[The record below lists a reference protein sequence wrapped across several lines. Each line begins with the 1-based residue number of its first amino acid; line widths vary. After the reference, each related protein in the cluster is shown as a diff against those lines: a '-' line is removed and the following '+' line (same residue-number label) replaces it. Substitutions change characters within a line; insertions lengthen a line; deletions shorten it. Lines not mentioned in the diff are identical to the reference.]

1 MEGAIHAR
9 RPGDA
14 SEFALP
20 RAECLAP
27 AGVAILKDKITLEE
41 HFAIDLTIDQ
51 SKIYSLPAVWERLKA
66 NLLDF
71 EQQRLER
78 MEEGGTAFSIL
89 SLNSPGTQGIPN
101 ARQAIEVARR
111 ANDVLA
117 EQVARHPAKLG
128 GFAALPM
135 QDPEAAA
142 RELERCIRTLGFH
155 GFMVNG
161 FSQVGDA
168 ETVAYYDAPQFADFW
183 NSANA
188 LGKPFYMHPRDPL
201 PSREPIFDGFPWLT
215 AATWAFTM
223 ETSTHAL
230 RLMSSGL
237 FDRNPN
243 LQMILGH
250 LGECIP
256 FNIWRIDNI
265 VAKAPRGI
273 PCKRALGEYFRENV
287 YVTTSGNFR
296 TPSLLST
303 MLEVG
308 SDRILYAVDY
318 PFESFEH
325 AARWFDTC
333 EISDLDRRK
342 IGRDNARRLF
352 DLS

>member
-1 MEGAIHAR
+1 
-9 RPGDA
+9 
-14 SEFALP
+14 
-20 RAECLAP
+20 
-27 AGVAILKDKITLEE
+27 LKNKIALEE

-51 SKIYSLPAVWERLKA
+51 SKLYSKPVVWEMLKA
-66 NLLDF
+66 NLLDI

-78 MEEGGTAFSIL
+78 MEQGGTAFSIL

-101 ARQAIEVARR
+101 VKEAIDVSRR

-117 EQVARHPAKLG
+117 EHVVRHPTKLG

-142 RELERCIRTLGFH
+142 RELERSIKTLGFH

-161 FSQVGDA
+161 FSQVGNA

-183 NSANA
+183 SSANT
-188 LGKPFYMHPRDPL
+188 LGKPFYLHPRDPL
-201 PSREPIFDGFPWLT
+201 PSREPIYDGFPWLT

-256 FNIWRIDNI
+256 FNRRLAVSHASALSGSIFARTCMSRPAEISARRPSSRRCWRW
-265 VAKAPRGI
+265 AATGS
-273 PCKRALGEYFRENV
+273 C
-287 YVTTSGNFR
+287 
-296 TPSLLST
+296 TPSITHSKALTTHPAGLTIVRSASSI
-303 MLEVG
+303 ERR
-308 SDRILYAVDY
+308 S
-318 PFESFEH
+318 
-325 AARWFDTC
+325 AARTHADC
-333 EISDLDRRK
+333 SVCPEGPRSISY
-342 IGRDNARRLF
+342 A
-352 DLS
+352 

>member
-1 MEGAIHAR
+1 MTPTPI
-9 RPGDA
+9 
-14 SEFALP
+14 
-20 RAECLAP
+20 
-27 AGVAILKDKITLEE
+27 GVASVKNKIALEE

-51 SKIYSLPAVWERLKA
+51 SKIYSLPVAWERLKA
-66 NLLDF
+66 NLLDI

-78 MEEGGTAFSIL
+78 MDQGGTAFSIL
-89 SLNSPGTQGIPN
+89 SLNSPGIQGIPN
-101 ARQAIEVARR
+101 VKAAIDVSRR

-117 EQVARHPAKLG
+117 EHVSRHPTKLG

-135 QDPEAAA
+135 QDPNAAA
-142 RELERCIRTLGFH
+142 VELERCVKTLGFH

-161 FSQVGDA
+161 FSQAGSA
-168 ETVAYYDAPQFADFW
+168 ETVVYYDAPQYADFW
-183 NSANA
+183 KSANA

-265 VAKAPRGI
+265 VRKAPRGI
-273 PCKRALGEYFRENV
+273 PCKRSLGEYFRENV

-318 PFESFEH
+318 PFESFEE
-325 AARWFDTC
+325 ASRWFDNC
-333 EISDLDRRK
+333 EISETDRNK
-342 IGRDNARRLF
+342 IGRENSRRLF
-352 DLS
+352 GLP

>member
-1 MEGAIHAR
+1 LSAY
-9 RPGDA
+9 
-14 SEFALP
+14 
-20 RAECLAP
+20 
-27 AGVAILKDKITLEE
+27 KIALEE

-51 SKIYSLPAVWERLKA
+51 SKIYSQAAVWARLKA
-66 NLLDF
+66 NLLDV

-78 MEEGGTAFSIL
+78 MEEFSIL
-89 SLNSPGTQGIPN
+89 SLNSPGIQGIPN
-101 ARQAIEVARR
+101 VKEAIDVSRR
-111 ANDVLA
+111 ANDALA
-117 EQVARHPAKLG
+117 EHVSRHPVKLG

-135 QDPEAAA
+135 QDPDAAA
-142 RELERCIRTLGFH
+142 FELERCVKTLGFH

-161 FSQVGDA
+161 FSQAGSP
-168 ETVAYYDAPQFADFW
+168 ETVVYYDAPQFADFW

-237 FDRNPN
+237 FDRNPK

-265 VAKAPRGI
+265 VRKAPRGI

-318 PFESFEH
+318 PFESFEE
-325 AARWFDTC
+325 ACRWFDNC
-333 EISDLDRRK
+333 EISENDRNK
-342 IGRDNARRLF
+342 IGRENARRLF
-352 DLS
+352 GLL

>member
-1 MEGAIHAR
+1 M
-9 RPGDA
+9 
-14 SEFALP
+14 
-20 RAECLAP
+20 
-27 AGVAILKDKITLEE
+27 KNKIALEE

-66 NLLDF
+66 NLLDI

-78 MEEGGTAFSIL
+78 MEQGGTGFSIL
-89 SLNSPGTQGIPN
+89 SLNSPGIQCIPSTKE
-101 ARQAIEVARR
+101 AVDVSRR

-117 EQVARHPAKLG
+117 EHVARHPTKLG

-142 RELERCIRTLGFH
+142 RELERSVKTLGFH

-161 FSQVGDA
+161 FSQVGNS
-168 ETVAYYDAPQFADFW
+168 ETVVYYDAPQFADFW

-230 RLMSSGL
+230 RLMSTGL

-273 PCKRALGEYFRENV
+273 PCKRPLGDYFRENV

-296 TPSLLST
+296 TPSLIST

-318 PFESFEH
+318 PFESFEE
-325 AARWFDTC
+325 ASRWFDNC
-333 EISDLDRRK
+333 EISELDRRK

-352 DLS
+352 GLP